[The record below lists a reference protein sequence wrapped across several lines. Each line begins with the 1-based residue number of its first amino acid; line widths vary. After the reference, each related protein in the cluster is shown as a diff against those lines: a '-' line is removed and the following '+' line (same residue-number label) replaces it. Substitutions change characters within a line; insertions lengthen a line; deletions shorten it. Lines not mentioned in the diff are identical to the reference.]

1 MQWKT
6 NRRSPSDGVGRRRVY
21 TESMS
26 KSHDGGSHVMDGA
39 EEWSHEGTL
48 DAGVVVVHGFT
59 GNPGS
64 MRGLA
69 QACAA
74 AGFHV
79 EMPRLAGH
87 GTRVEDMLLTGWDDW
102 SRDADA
108 AYARL
113 ASRTRNIVVMGLS
126 MGGSL
131 TLWLAAEHPETRG
144 IVCVNP
150 ATFPLGDEMMSAIR
164 GILDSGTEIIPG
176 IGSDIADPD
185 VTENAYPGTPVRPL
199 LSFMDEGLTPLSR
212 RYAGIRVPLLLYTS
226 TNDHVV
232 EPAQSDRLAEVYGG
246 SVERVML
253 ERSFHVAT
261 QDYDKETIFAGSVDF
276 ARRVTGS

>member
-1 MQWKT
+1 
-6 NRRSPSDGVGRRRVY
+6 
-21 TESMS
+21 
-26 KSHDGGSHVMDGA
+26 MDGA
-39 EEWSHEGTL
+39 EEWSHEGDL

-69 QACAA
+69 QACAS

-87 GTRVEDMLLTGWDDW
+87 GTSVDDMLPTGWADW
-102 SRDADA
+102 TRDADA
-108 AYARL
+108 AYARV
-113 ASRTRNIVVMGLS
+113 AKRTKNVVVMGLS
-126 MGGSL
+126 MGGSI
-131 TLWLAAEHPETRG
+131 TLWLADRHPETKG

-150 ATFPLGDEMMSAIR
+150 ATFALPDEMLATLQSM
-164 GILDSGTEIIPG
+164 LDGGTEVIPG

-185 VTENAYPGTPVRPL
+185 TTENAYPGTPVRPL
-199 LSFMDEGLTPLSR
+199 LSFMREGLAPLST
-212 RYAGIRVPLLLYTS
+212 RYAATRVPLLLYTS
-226 TNDHVV
+226 VNDHVV
-232 EPAQSDRLAEVYGG
+232 EPVQSDRLAAAYGG

-261 QDYDKETIFAGSVDF
+261 QDFDKQTIFDGSVAF
-276 ARRVTGS
+276 ARRVCGL

>member
-1 MQWKT
+1 M
-6 NRRSPSDGVGRRRVY
+6 S
-21 TESMS
+21 ESQ
-26 KSHDGGSHVMDGA
+26 VMKGA
-39 EEWSHEGTL
+39 EAWSHAGTL

-69 QACAA
+69 EACAA

-87 GTRVEDMLLTGWDDW
+87 GTCVDDMLPTTWADW
-102 SRDADA
+102 CRDADA
-108 AYARL
+108 AYTRVS
-113 ASRTRNIVVMGLS
+113 SRTKNVVVMGLS

-131 TLWLAAEHPETRG
+131 TLWLAAQHPETRG

-150 ATFPLGDEMMSAIR
+150 ATLPLAKEMLDAIQ
-164 GILDSGTEIIPG
+164 GILDGGTEVIPG

-199 LSFMDEGLTPLSR
+199 LSFMHDGLAPLSA
-212 RYAGIRVPLLLYTS
+212 RYPDVRVPLLLYTS
-226 TNDHVV
+226 VNDHVV
-232 EPAQSDRLAEVYGG
+232 DPTQSDALVATYGG
-246 SVERVML
+246 TVEHVKL

-261 QDYDKETIFAGSVDF
+261 QDFDKETIFAGSVAF
-276 ARRVTGS
+276 ARSVTGV

>member
-1 MQWKT
+1 M
-6 NRRSPSDGVGRRRVY
+6 S
-21 TESMS
+21 ESS
-26 KSHDGGSHVMDGA
+26 VMEGA
-39 EEWSHEGTL
+39 EAWSHEGTI

-69 QACAA
+69 EACAG

-87 GTRVEDMLLTGWDDW
+87 GTCVDDMLPTRWVDW
-102 SRDADA
+102 CRDADA

-113 ASRTRNIVVMGLS
+113 ASRTKNVVVMGLS

-131 TLWLAAEHPETRG
+131 TLWLAAEHPETKG

-150 ATFPLGDEMMSAIR
+150 ATYPLADEMLTAIR
-164 GILDSGTEIIPG
+164 GILDGGTAVIPG

-199 LSFMDEGLTPLSR
+199 LSFMDEGLAPLSK
-212 RYAGIRVPLLLYTS
+212 RYASTRVPLLLYTS
-226 TNDHVV
+226 VNDHVV
-232 EPAQSDRLAEVYGG
+232 DPAQSDRLAEAYGG
-246 SVERVML
+246 PVERVTL

-261 QDYDKETIFAGSVDF
+261 QDYDRGLIFEGSVAF
-276 ARRVTGS
+276 ARRVTGV

>member
-1 MQWKT
+1 MAQ
-6 NRRSPSDGVGRRRVY
+6 SPVMEGA
-21 TESMS
+21 ESW
-26 KSHDGGSHVMDGA
+26 SHV
-39 EEWSHEGTL
+39 GTL

-69 QACAA
+69 EACAA

-87 GTRVEDMLLTGWDDW
+87 GTHVDDMMPTRWADW

-108 AYARL
+108 AYAKL
-113 ASRTRNIVVMGLS
+113 AQRVAKIVVMGLS

-131 TLWLAAEHPETRG
+131 TLWLAAQHPETSG

-150 ATFPLGDEMMSAIR
+150 ATFPFASEMVDAVR
-164 GILDSGTEIIPG
+164 GILESGTEVIPG

-185 VTENAYPGTPVRPL
+185 VTENAYPGTPIRPL
-199 LSFMDEGLTPLSR
+199 ISFVEDGLTPLSQ
-212 RYAGIRVPLLLYTS
+212 RYQGVKVPLLLFTS
-226 TNDHVV
+226 VNDHVV
-232 EPAQSDRLAEVYGG
+232 EPAQSDQLAAVYGG
-246 SVERVML
+246 SIERVML
-253 ERSFHVAT
+253 QRSFHVAT
-261 QDYDKETIFAGSVDF
+261 QDFDKHIIFDGAVEF
-276 ARRVTGS
+276 ARRVTGN

>member
-1 MQWKT
+1 MESAKSVKPA
-6 NRRSPSDGVGRRRVY
+6 RAGDGRVY

-26 KSHDGGSHVMDGA
+26 ESQVMEGAEAWSHV
-39 EEWSHEGTL
+39 GTL

-69 QACAA
+69 EACAA

-87 GTRVEDMLLTGWDDW
+87 GTCVDDMLPTTWDDW
-102 SRDADA
+102 CRDADA
-108 AYARL
+108 AYSRM
-113 ASRTRNIVVMGLS
+113 ASRTKNVVVMGLS

-131 TLWLAAEHPETRG
+131 TLWLADKHPDTRG

-150 ATFPLGDEMMSAIR
+150 ATLPLAKEMLDAIQ
-164 GILDSGTEIIPG
+164 GILDGGTEVIPG

-199 LSFMDEGLTPLSR
+199 LSFMHDGLVPLSTL
-212 RYAGIRVPLLLYTS
+212 YPDVRVPLLLYTS
-226 TNDHVV
+226 INDHVV
-232 EPAQSDRLAEVYGG
+232 DPAQSDALVAAYGG
-246 SVERVML
+246 TVEHVKL

-261 QDYDKETIFAGSVDF
+261 QDFDKATIFAGSVAF
-276 ARRVTGS
+276 ARSVTGV